1 MEYSSKEILKL
12 IERASGIPD
21 ILAKRG
27 SIEELLDKFSAIE
40 EYLGR
45 FKSLEELTLHLKE
58 IEDKKKKVCE
68 EIPGFTIGESGSLYF
83 LMTKSRMIPKNS
95 TSIVKING
103 NTGRVSQQLKEQPK
117 PKPTR
122 TKLFVVNKPKPVDDS
137 NVQVNPEKQ
146 SPYRKDRDEENT
158 DEVPF

>member
-58 IEDKKKKVCE
+58 MEDKIYLCKDYMTTEEACKYLSLSKYTLREVVKRK
-68 EIPGFTIGESGSLYF
+68 EIPYYTPPGKGYYF
-83 LMTKSRMIPKNS
+83 LRSELDEWVMGFRVASSKETEEQDQMDQRAEMAAQNK
-95 TSIVKING
+95 
-103 NTGRVSQQLKEQPK
+103 GR
-117 PKPTR
+117 R
-122 TKLFVVNKPKPVDDS
+122 H
-137 NVQVNPEKQ
+137 EK
-146 SPYRKDRDEENT
+146 
-158 DEVPF
+158 